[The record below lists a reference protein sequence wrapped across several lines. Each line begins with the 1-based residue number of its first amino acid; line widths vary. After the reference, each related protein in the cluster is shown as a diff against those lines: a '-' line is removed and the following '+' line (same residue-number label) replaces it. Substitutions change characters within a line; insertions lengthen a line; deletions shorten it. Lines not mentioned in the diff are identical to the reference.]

1 MKNNVLKGAQYS
13 SQSFI
18 RTVITNINKDE
29 ISNKYIF
36 LLLKINNRLKWIQR
50 IIMNMKKLFQ
60 IFTMN
65 IKFNPFF

>member
-18 RTVITNINKDE
+18 RTVITNINKDD

-36 LLLKINNRLKWIQR
+36 LLLKINNRLKWI
-50 IIMNMKKLFQ
+50 
-60 IFTMN
+60 
-65 IKFNPFF
+65 